1 MPYVYLFV
9 AIVAEVIGTS
19 SLKLSDGF
27 SKPLPVLAVIFGY
40 GVSFYCLSVV
50 LKFIPVGVAY
60 AIWSGVGIILVAIIG
75 WVWFRQALDWAA
87 IAGMIL
93 IIIGILVMNLL
104 SSSVSH

>member
-1 MPYVYLFV
+1 MPYVYLLV

-19 SLKLSDGF
+19 ALKLSDGF
-27 SKPLPVLAVIFGY
+27 SKPMPVLAVICGY

-75 WVWFRQALDWAA
+75 WVWFRQALDWPAM
-87 IAGMIL
+87 AGMVL
-93 IIIGILVMNLL
+93 IITGILVMNLL